1 MKICTFSVLMF
12 VSLVA
17 ALPRYPPRLGSTSP
31 VHIAR
36 TGSEKQVAPASY
48 LELVT
53 IASSAFSGVLLAYGS
68 VRSPLSS
75 LWNLVR
81 SETGLSDSHRLNPD
95 ALAMMLLPDASH
107 PSGHGKCSE
116 DQFWFGP
123 KQTCVGGTGTEDFIQ
138 PPAGYYCPT
147 DWSFSNSLG
156 YARSMVILDCYLT
169 FHPPSDAACPMH
181 RASSRKM
188 IVEMAT
194 APGI

>member
-1 MKICTFSVLMF
+1 MF

-48 LELVT
+48 LELVA

-81 SETGLSDSHRLNPD
+81 SETGFSDSHELNPD

-156 YARSMVILDCYLT
+156 CCMPHAPRFIPKNDCGNGNGTWDLIRIVCVERGSI
-169 FHPPSDAACPMH
+169 H
-181 RASSRKM
+181 SSS
-188 IVEMAT
+188 IVNQTGA
-194 APGI
+194 